1 MIEVATLSQ
10 ARSHLRLDG
19 TTEHD
24 TIIQMKLDEATALCV
39 DYIYSYI
46 GDEDERAARAAVI
59 DAWTLADD
67 PIEFLQLR
75 AGVLKMTGHLFR
87 FRGDDDKNA
96 VATYAHG
103 VLPPD
108 VTMYLNRLRDP
119 VLS

>member
-39 DYIYSYI
+39 DYIKSFI
-46 GDEDERAARAAVI
+46 GEEEDREERYDAI

-67 PIEFLQLR
+67 PQEFLQLR
-75 AGVLKMTGHLFR
+75 AGVLKMTAHLFR
-87 FRGDDDKNA
+87 FRGDDDRN
-96 VATYAHG
+96 VVPTYAHG
-103 VLPPD
+103 NLPDD
-108 VTMYLNRLRDP
+108 VTMYLKRLRDP